1 MLSKT
6 VLITG
11 STGMVGRNASEML
24 IGKGFNILTPT
35 RKELDLIDSTEVMRY
50 FKLNQIDVVIHAAGL
65 VGGIQANIEK
75 PYSFLSIN
83 AQIAL
88 NVINASIETG
98 IERLINL
105 GSSCM
110 YPKNCQNE
118 LTEDLILTGPLEP
131 TNEGY
136 AMAKIMASK
145 LCDYAQSEFGL
156 SYKTL
161 IPCNLYG
168 KYDNFHP
175 IRSHM
180 IPAVIRKIHE
190 ASRTNE
196 SVEIWG
202 TGEARREFMFV
213 EDLIDFILWSLDNY
227 DQLPNLINVGLGYDY
242 SIKEYYH
249 SIADVIGF
257 NGEFTHD
264 LKKPEGMKRKL
275 CSIQKQNQ
283 LGWKPKNSL
292 KDGLEKTYQYYLN
305 YHAV

>member
-1 MLSKT
+1 MSRT

-11 STGMVGRNASEML
+11 STGMVGRNAAEML
-24 IGKGFNILTPT
+24 IEKEFKILTPT
-35 RKELDLIDSTEVMRY
+35 RSELDLMNSEEVMRY
-50 FKLNQIDVVIHAAGL
+50 FKSNQIDIVLHAAGL

-75 PYSFLSIN
+75 PYSFLSVN
-83 AQIAL
+83 SQIAL

-110 YPKNCQNE
+110 YPKDCQDE
-118 LTEDLILTGPLEP
+118 LTEDLILTGSLEP

-136 AMAKIMASK
+136 AIAKIMASK

-175 IRSHM
+175 VKSHM
-180 IPAVIRKIHE
+180 IPAVIRKVHE
-190 ASRTNE
+190 AAKTNNP
-196 SVEIWG
+196 VEIWG

-213 EDLIDFILWSLDNY
+213 EDLIDFITWSIDNY
-227 DQLPNLINVGLGYDY
+227 DQLPNLINIGLGHDY
-242 SIKEYYH
+242 RITEYYQA
-249 SIADVIGF
+249 IAEVIGF
-257 NGEFTHD
+257 TGDFTYD
-264 LKKPEGMKRKL
+264 LSKPEGMRRKL
-275 CSIQKQNQ
+275 CSIQKQSQ
-283 LGWKPKNSL
+283 LGWEPKHSL
-292 KDGLEKTYQYYLN
+292 KEGLEKTYQFYLKN
-305 YHAV
+305 HAV

>member
-1 MLSKT
+1 MSKT

-11 STGMVGRNASEML
+11 STGMVGRNATEKL
-24 IGKGFNILTPT
+24 LEIGFDVLAPT
-35 RKELDLIDSTEVMRY
+35 RKELDLIDSKEVSLY
-50 FKLNQIDVVIHAAGL
+50 FKSNKIDIVIHAAGL

-75 PYSFLSIN
+75 PYSFLSVN
-83 AQIAL
+83 SQIAL

-110 YPKNCQNE
+110 YPKDCQSE

-136 AMAKIMASK
+136 AIAKIMASK
-145 LCDYAQSEFGL
+145 LCDFAQSEFGL

-175 IRSHM
+175 VRSHM
-180 IPAVIRKIHE
+180 IPAVIRKVHD
-190 ASRTNE
+190 AAKTNN

-213 EDLIDFILWSLDNY
+213 EDLIDFITWSLDNY
-227 DQLPNLINVGLGYDY
+227 DQLPNLINIGLGHDY
-242 SIKEYYH
+242 SIMEYYQT
-249 SIADVIGF
+249 IAEVIGF
-257 NGEFTHD
+257 TGDFTYD
-264 LKKPEGMKRKL
+264 LSKPEGMKRKL
-275 CSIQKQNQ
+275 CSIQKQSQ
-283 LGWKPKNSL
+283 LGWKPKHSL
-292 KDGLEKTYQYYLN
+292 KQGLEKTYQFYLKN
-305 YHAV
+305 HAI

>member
-1 MLSKT
+1 MSKT

-11 STGMVGRNASEML
+11 STGMVGRNAADKL
-24 IGKGFNILTPT
+24 TALGFNVLAPP
-35 RKELDLIDSTEVMRY
+35 RNDLDLIDSHEVLRY
-50 FKLNQIDVVIHAAGL
+50 FKRNNIDTVIHAAGL

-75 PYSFLSIN
+75 PYSFLSVN

-88 NVINASIETG
+88 NLINASIETG

-110 YPKNCQNE
+110 YPKDCQSE

-136 AMAKIMASK
+136 AIAKIMATK
-145 LCDYAQSEFGL
+145 LCDFAQSEFGL
-156 SYKTL
+156 FYKTL

-175 IRSHM
+175 LRSHM
-180 IPAVIRKIHE
+180 IPAVIRKVHE
-190 ASRTNE
+190 ARKTN
-196 SVEIWG
+196 STVEIWG

-213 EDLIDFILWSLDNY
+213 EDLIDFIVWSLDNY
-227 DQLPNLINVGLGYDY
+227 NQLPSLLNVGVGHDY
-242 SIKEYYH
+242 SINEYYY
-249 SIADVIGF
+249 SIAEVIGF
-257 NGEFTHD
+257 TGGFTHD
-264 LKKPEGMKRKL
+264 LSKPEGMKRKL
-275 CSIQKQNQ
+275 CSIQKQSQ

-292 KDGLEKTYQYYLN
+292 KEGLEKTYQFYLKN
-305 YHAV
+305 HAV

>member
-1 MLSKT
+1 MSKT

-11 STGMVGRNASEML
+11 STGMVGRNATEKL
-24 IGKGFNILTPT
+24 LELGFDVLAPT
-35 RKELDLIDSTEVMRY
+35 RKELDLIDSKQVSRY
-50 FKLNQIDVVIHAAGL
+50 FKSNKIDIVIHAAGL

-75 PYSFLSIN
+75 PYSFLSVN
-83 AQIAL
+83 SQIAL
-88 NVINASIETG
+88 NVINASIENG

-110 YPKNCQNE
+110 YPKDCQSE

-136 AMAKIMASK
+136 AIAKIMASK

-175 IRSHM
+175 VRSHM
-180 IPAVIRKIHE
+180 IPAVIRKVHE
-190 ASRTNE
+190 AAKTNN

-202 TGEARREFMFV
+202 TGNARREFMFV
-213 EDLIDFILWSLDNY
+213 EDLIDLIIWSLDNY
-227 DQLPNLINVGLGYDY
+227 KRLPSLINVGLGYDY
-242 SIKEYYH
+242 SIMEYYQ
-249 SIADVIGF
+249 SVAEVIGF
-257 NGEFTHD
+257 TGGFTHD
-264 LKKPEGMKRKL
+264 LSKPEGMKRKL
-275 CSIQKQNQ
+275 CSIQKQSQ
-283 LGWKPKNSL
+283 LGWKPKHSL
-292 KDGLEKTYQYYLN
+292 KEGLEKTYHFYLKN
-305 YHAV
+305 YAI

>member
-1 MLSKT
+1 MSRT

-11 STGMVGRNASEML
+11 ATGMVGRNAAEKLSES
-24 IGKGFNILTPT
+24 GYNILIP
-35 RKELDLIDSTEVMRY
+35 RRSELNLTDFTEVRRY
-50 FKLNQIDVVIHAAGL
+50 FKGNQIDIVLHSAGL

-75 PYSFLSIN
+75 PYSFLYIN

-88 NVINASIETG
+88 NVINASIECD
-98 IERLINL
+98 IKRLINL

-110 YPKNCQNE
+110 YPKDCQEE

-136 AMAKIMASK
+136 AIAKIMASK

-156 SYKTL
+156 NYKTL

-175 IRSHM
+175 IHSHM

-190 ASRTNE
+190 ASITRD

-213 EDLIDFILWSLDNY
+213 EDLIDFIIWSLDNY
-227 DQLPNLINVGLGYDY
+227 DALPSLINVGLGHDY
-242 SIKEYYH
+242 SIKEYYQ

-257 NGEFTHD
+257 KGDFTYD
-264 LKKPEGMKRKL
+264 LTKPEGMKRKL
-275 CSIQKQNQ
+275 CSIQKQNL
-283 LGWKPKNSL
+283 LGWKPKYSL
-292 KDGLEKTYQYYLN
+292 SDGLDKTYQYYLKN
-305 YHAV
+305 YAV

>member
-1 MLSKT
+1 MSKT

-11 STGMVGRNASEML
+11 STGMVGRNATEKL
-24 IGKGFNILTPT
+24 LEIGFNVLAPT
-35 RKELDLIDSTEVMRY
+35 RKELDLIDSKEVSRY
-50 FKLNQIDVVIHAAGL
+50 FKSNKIDIVIHAAGL

-75 PYSFLSIN
+75 PYSFLSVN
-83 AQIAL
+83 SQIAL
-88 NVINASIETG
+88 NVINASIENG
-98 IERLINL
+98 IVRLINL

-110 YPKNCQNE
+110 YPKDYQSE

-136 AMAKIMASK
+136 AIAKIMASK

-180 IPAVIRKIHE
+180 IPAVIRKVHD
-190 ASRTNE
+190 AAKANN

-213 EDLIDFILWSLDNY
+213 EDLIDFITWSLDNY
-227 DQLPNLINVGLGYDY
+227 DQLPNLINIGLGHDY
-242 SIKEYYH
+242 SIKEYYQA
-249 SIADVIGF
+249 IAEVIGF
-257 NGEFTHD
+257 TGEFTYD
-264 LKKPEGMKRKL
+264 LSKPEGMKRKL
-275 CSIQKQNQ
+275 CSIQKQSQ
-283 LGWKPKNSL
+283 LGWKPKHSL
-292 KDGLEKTYQYYLN
+292 KQGLEKTYQFYLKN
-305 YHAV
+305 HAI

>member
-1 MLSKT
+1 MSRT

-11 STGMVGRNASEML
+11 STGMVGRNAAEKLSAS
-24 IGKGFNILTPT
+24 GFNILTPT
-35 RKELDLIDSTEVMRY
+35 RSQLNLMNFAEVRSY
-50 FKLNQIDVVIHAAGL
+50 FMANQIDIVLHAAGL
-65 VGGIQANIEK
+65 VGGIQANIER

-88 NVINASIETG
+88 NVINASIECG
-98 IERLINL
+98 IKRLINL

-110 YPKNCQNE
+110 YPKDCQDE

-136 AMAKIMASK
+136 AIAKIVASK

-168 KYDNFHP
+168 RYDNFDP

-180 IPAVIRKIHE
+180 IPAAIRKVHE
-190 ASRTNE
+190 ASQRNDA
-196 SVEIWG
+196 VEIWG

-213 EDLIDFILWSLDNY
+213 EDLIDFIVWSLDNY
-227 DQLPNLINVGLGYDY
+227 NQLPTLINIGLGHDY
-242 SIKEYYH
+242 SILEYYR
-249 SIADVIGF
+249 SVADVIGF
-257 NGEFTHD
+257 KGVFKHD
-264 LKKPEGMKRKL
+264 LTKTEGMQRKL
-275 CSIQKQNQ
+275 CSIQRQNQ
-283 LGWKPKNSL
+283 LGWKPKHSL
-292 KDGLEKTYQYYLN
+292 KEGLEKTYQYYLKH
-305 YHAV
+305 HAV

>member
-1 MLSKT
+1 MSKT

-11 STGMVGRNASEML
+11 STGMVGRNATDKLLE
-24 IGKGFNILTPT
+24 IGFDVLAPT
-35 RKELDLIDSTEVMRY
+35 RKELDLIDSGEVSRY
-50 FKLNQIDVVIHAAGL
+50 FNSNKIDIVIHAAGL

-75 PYSFLSIN
+75 PYSFLSVN
-83 AQIAL
+83 SQIAL
-88 NVINASIETG
+88 NVINASIENG

-110 YPKNCQNE
+110 YPKDCQSE

-136 AMAKIMASK
+136 AIAKIMASK

-175 IRSHM
+175 VRSHM
-180 IPAVIRKIHE
+180 IPAVLRKIHE
-190 ASRTNE
+190 AKQTNS
-196 SVEIWG
+196 SVKIWG

-213 EDLIDFILWSLDNY
+213 EDLIDFITWSLDNY
-227 DQLPNLINVGLGYDY
+227 DQLPNLINIGLGHDY
-242 SIKEYYH
+242 SIKEYYQA
-249 SIADVIGF
+249 IAEVIGF
-257 NGEFTHD
+257 TGEFTYD
-264 LKKPEGMKRKL
+264 LSKPEGMKRKL
-275 CSIQKQNQ
+275 CSIQKQSQ
-283 LGWKPKNSL
+283 LGWRPKHSL
-292 KDGLEKTYQYYLN
+292 KEGLEKTYQFYLKH
-305 YHAV
+305 HAV

>member
-1 MLSKT
+1 MNKT

-11 STGMVGRNASEML
+11 STGMVGRNATDKLLE
-24 IGKGFNILTPT
+24 IGFDVLTPT
-35 RKELDLIDSTEVMRY
+35 RNELDLMDSREVSNY
-50 FKLNQIDVVIHAAGL
+50 FKSNKIDIVIHAAGL

-75 PYSFLSIN
+75 PYSFLSVN

-110 YPKNCQNE
+110 YPKDCQDV
-118 LTEDLILTGPLEP
+118 LTEDLILTGPLEQ

-136 AMAKIMASK
+136 AIAKIMASK

-175 IRSHM
+175 LKSHM
-180 IPAVIRKIHE
+180 IPAVIRKVHE
-190 ASRTNE
+190 ASIINS

-213 EDLIDFILWSLDNY
+213 EDLIDFILWSIDNY
-227 DQLPNLINVGLGYDY
+227 DQLPSMINVGLGHDF
-242 SIKEYYH
+242 SIKEYYQ
-249 SIADVIGF
+249 SIAEVIGYK
-257 NGEFTHD
+257 GDFTYD
-264 LKKPEGMKRKL
+264 LSKPEGMKRKL
-275 CSIQKQNQ
+275 CSIQKQSQ
-283 LGWKPKNSL
+283 LGWEPKYSL
-292 KDGLEKTYQYYLN
+292 KEGLEKTYQFYLKN
-305 YHAV
+305 HAL

>member
-1 MLSKT
+1 MSKT

-11 STGMVGRNASEML
+11 STGMVGRNATEKL
-24 IGKGFNILTPT
+24 LEIGFDVLAPT
-35 RKELDLIDSTEVMRY
+35 RKELDLIDSKEVSRY
-50 FKLNQIDVVIHAAGL
+50 FKSNKIDIVIHAAGL

-75 PYSFLSIN
+75 PYSFLSVN
-83 AQIAL
+83 SQIAL
-88 NVINASIETG
+88 NVINASIEKG
-98 IERLINL
+98 IVRLINL

-110 YPKNCQNE
+110 YPKDFQSE

-136 AMAKIMASK
+136 AIAKIMASK

-175 IRSHM
+175 VRSHM
-180 IPAVIRKIHE
+180 IPAVIRKVHD
-190 ASRTNE
+190 AAKANN

-213 EDLIDFILWSLDNY
+213 EDLIDFITWSLDNY
-227 DQLPNLINVGLGYDY
+227 DQLPNLINIGLGHDY
-242 SIKEYYH
+242 SIKEYYQA
-249 SIADVIGF
+249 IAEVIGF
-257 NGEFTHD
+257 TGDFTYD
-264 LKKPEGMKRKL
+264 LSKPEGMKRKL
-275 CSIQKQNQ
+275 CSIQKQSQ
-283 LGWKPKNSL
+283 LGWEPKHSL
-292 KDGLEKTYQYYLN
+292 KEGLEKTYQFYLKN
-305 YHAV
+305 HAI

>member
-1 MLSKT
+1 MSRT

-11 STGMVGRNASEML
+11 STGMVGRNAAEML
-24 IGKGFNILTPT
+24 IEKEFKILTPT
-35 RKELDLIDSTEVMRY
+35 RSELDLMNSEEVMRY
-50 FKLNQIDVVIHAAGL
+50 FKSNQIDIVLHAAGL

-75 PYSFLSIN
+75 PYSFLSVN
-83 AQIAL
+83 SQIAL

-110 YPKNCQNE
+110 YPKDCQDE
-118 LTEDLILTGPLEP
+118 LTEDLILTGSLEP

-136 AMAKIMASK
+136 AIAKIMASK

-168 KYDNFHP
+168 KHDNFHP
-175 IRSHM
+175 VRSHM
-180 IPAVIRKIHE
+180 IPAVIRKVHD
-190 ASRTNE
+190 AAKTNN

-213 EDLIDFILWSLDNY
+213 DDLIDFITWSLDNY
-227 DQLPNLINVGLGYDY
+227 DQLPNLINIGLGHDY
-242 SIKEYYH
+242 SIKEYYQA
-249 SIADVIGF
+249 IAEVIGF
-257 NGEFTHD
+257 TGDFTYD
-264 LKKPEGMKRKL
+264 LSKPEGMKRKL
-275 CSIQKQNQ
+275 CSIQKQSQ
-283 LGWKPKNSL
+283 LGWKTKHSL
-292 KDGLEKTYQYYLN
+292 KEGLEKTYQFYLKN
-305 YHAV
+305 HAV

>member
-1 MLSKT
+1 MSRT

-11 STGMVGRNASEML
+11 STGMVGRNAAEKLTES
-24 IGKGFNILTPT
+24 GFRILTPT
-35 RKELDLIDSTEVMRY
+35 RNELDLIDSIEVKRY
-50 FKLNQIDVVIHAAGL
+50 FKSNQIDVVLHAAGL

-75 PYSFLSIN
+75 PYSFLSVN

-88 NVINASIETG
+88 NVINASIEFG
-98 IERLINL
+98 IGRLINL

-110 YPKNCQNE
+110 YPKDCHDE
-118 LTEDLILTGPLEP
+118 LTEDLILTGQLEP

-136 AMAKIMASK
+136 AIAKIMASK

-180 IPAVIRKIHE
+180 IPAVIRKVHE
-190 ASRTNE
+190 ASKTNE

-213 EDLIDFILWSLDNY
+213 EDLVDFIIWSINNY
-227 DQLPNLINVGLGYDY
+227 DQLPNLINVGLGHDY
-242 SIKEYYH
+242 SIMEYYQ

-257 NGEFTHD
+257 KGEFTHD
-264 LKKPEGMKRKL
+264 LTKPEGMKRKL
-275 CSIQKQNQ
+275 CSVKKQNQ
-283 LGWKPKNSL
+283 LGWKPNHSL
-292 KDGLEKTYQYYLN
+292 KEGLEKTYKYYLK

>member
-1 MLSKT
+1 MSKT

-11 STGMVGRNASEML
+11 STGMVGRNATDKLLEM
-24 IGKGFNILTPT
+24 GFDVLAPM
-35 RKELDLIDSTEVMRY
+35 RDELDLIDSRQVSHY
-50 FKLNQIDVVIHAAGL
+50 FKSNSIDIVIHAAGL
-65 VGGIQANIEK
+65 VGGIQANIEM
-75 PYSFLSIN
+75 PYSFLYVN

-88 NVINASIETG
+88 NVINASIETR

-110 YPKNCQNE
+110 YPKDCQDE

-136 AMAKIMASK
+136 AIAKIMASK
-145 LCDYAQSEFGL
+145 LCEFAQSEFGL

-175 IRSHM
+175 LTSHM

-190 ASRTNE
+190 ASKIDS

-213 EDLIDFILWSLDNY
+213 EDLIDFIVWSLDNY
-227 DQLPNLINVGLGYDY
+227 DKLPNVMNVGLGYDY
-242 SIKEYYH
+242 SIKEYYQ
-249 SIADVIGF
+249 SIAEVVGF
-257 NGEFTHD
+257 NADFTYD
-264 LKKPEGMKRKL
+264 FSKPEGMKRKL
-275 CSIQKQNQ
+275 CSIQKQSH
-283 LGWKPKNSL
+283 LGWKPKHSL
-292 KDGLEKTYQYYLN
+292 KEGLAKTYQYYLKN
-305 YHAV
+305 HAV

>member
-1 MLSKT
+1 MSRT

-11 STGMVGRNASEML
+11 STGMVGRNAAEML
-24 IGKGFNILTPT
+24 IEKEFKILTPT
-35 RKELDLIDSTEVMRY
+35 RSELDLMNSEKVMSY
-50 FKLNQIDVVIHAAGL
+50 FKSNQIDIVLHAAGL

-75 PYSFLSIN
+75 PYSFLSVN
-83 AQIAL
+83 SQIAL

-110 YPKNCQNE
+110 YPMDCQDE
-118 LTEDLILTGPLEP
+118 LTEDLILTGSLEP

-136 AMAKIMASK
+136 AIAKIMASK

-175 IRSHM
+175 VKSHM
-180 IPAVIRKIHE
+180 IPAVIRKMHE
-190 ASRTNE
+190 AAKTNNP
-196 SVEIWG
+196 VEIWG

-213 EDLIDFILWSLDNY
+213 EDLIDFITWSIDNY
-227 DQLPNLINVGLGYDY
+227 DQLPNLINIGLGHDY
-242 SIKEYYH
+242 RITEYYQA
-249 SIADVIGF
+249 IAEVIGF
-257 NGEFTHD
+257 TGDFTYD
-264 LKKPEGMKRKL
+264 LSKPEGMRRKL
-275 CSIQKQNQ
+275 CSIQKQSQ
-283 LGWKPKNSL
+283 LGWEPKHSL
-292 KDGLEKTYQYYLN
+292 KEGLEKTYQFYLN
-305 YHAV
+305 NHAV

>member
-1 MLSKT
+1 
-6 VLITG
+6 
-11 STGMVGRNASEML
+11 MVGRNATDKLLE
-24 IGKGFNILTPT
+24 IGFDVLTPT
-35 RKELDLIDSTEVMRY
+35 RNELDLIDSREVSNY
-50 FKLNQIDVVIHAAGL
+50 FKSNKIDIVIHAAGL

-75 PYSFLSIN
+75 PYSFLSVN

-110 YPKNCQNE
+110 YPKDCQDV
-118 LTEDLILTGPLEP
+118 LTEDLILAGPLEP

-136 AMAKIMASK
+136 AIAKIMASK

-175 IRSHM
+175 LKSHM
-180 IPAVIRKIHE
+180 IPAVIRKVHE
-190 ASRTNE
+190 ASIINS

-202 TGEARREFMFV
+202 TGKARREFMFV
-213 EDLIDFILWSLDNY
+213 EDLIDFIIWSLDNY
-227 DQLPNLINVGLGYDY
+227 NQLPSMINVGLGHDF
-242 SIKEYYH
+242 SIKEYYQ
-249 SIADVIGF
+249 SIAEVIGYK
-257 NGEFTHD
+257 GDFTYD
-264 LKKPEGMKRKL
+264 LSKPEGMKRKL
-275 CSIQKQNQ
+275 CSIQKQSQ
-283 LGWKPKNSL
+283 LGWKPKHSL
-292 KDGLEKTYQYYLN
+292 KEGLEKTYQCYLKN
-305 YHAV
+305 HAI

>member
-1 MLSKT
+1 MSRT

-11 STGMVGRNASEML
+11 STGMVGRNAAEML
-24 IGKGFNILTPT
+24 IEKEFKILTPT
-35 RKELDLIDSTEVMRY
+35 RSELDLMNSEEVMRY
-50 FKLNQIDVVIHAAGL
+50 FKSNQIDIVLHAAGL

-75 PYSFLSIN
+75 PYSFLSVN
-83 AQIAL
+83 SQIAL

-110 YPKNCQNE
+110 YPKDCQDE
-118 LTEDLILTGPLEP
+118 LTEDLILTGSLEP

-136 AMAKIMASK
+136 AIAKIMASK

-175 IRSHM
+175 VKSHM
-180 IPAVIRKIHE
+180 IPAVIRKVHE
-190 ASRTNE
+190 GAKTNNP
-196 SVEIWG
+196 VEIWG

-213 EDLIDFILWSLDNY
+213 EDLIDFITWSLDNY
-227 DQLPNLINVGLGYDY
+227 DQLPNLMNIGLGHDY
-242 SIKEYYH
+242 SIKEYYQA
-249 SIADVIGF
+249 IVEVIGF
-257 NGEFTHD
+257 TGDFTYD
-264 LKKPEGMKRKL
+264 VSKPEGMKRKL
-275 CSIQKQNQ
+275 CSIQKQSQ
-283 LGWKPKNSL
+283 LGWEPKHSL
-292 KDGLEKTYQYYLN
+292 KEGLEKTYQFYLKN
-305 YHAV
+305 HAV

>member
-1 MLSKT
+1 MSKT

-11 STGMVGRNASEML
+11 STGMVGRNATDKLLEM
-24 IGKGFNILTPT
+24 GFDVLAPT
-35 RKELDLIDSTEVMRY
+35 RDELDLIDSRQVSHY
-50 FKLNQIDVVIHAAGL
+50 FKSNSIDIVIHAAGL

-75 PYSFLSIN
+75 PYSFLYVN

-110 YPKNCQNE
+110 YPKDCQDE

-136 AMAKIMASK
+136 AIAKIMASK
-145 LCDYAQSEFGL
+145 LCDFAQSEFGL

-175 IRSHM
+175 VRSHM
-180 IPAVIRKIHE
+180 IPAVIRKVHE
-190 ASRTNE
+190 AAKTN
-196 SVEIWG
+196 SIIEIWG

-213 EDLIDFILWSLDNY
+213 EDLIDFITWSLDNY
-227 DQLPNLINVGLGYDY
+227 NQLPSTINVGLGHDY
-242 SIKEYYH
+242 SIKEYYE
-249 SIADVIGF
+249 SVAEVIGY
-257 NGEFTHD
+257 NCDFTYD
-264 LKKPEGMKRKL
+264 LSKPEGMKRKL
-275 CSIQKQNQ
+275 CSIQKQSQ
-283 LGWKPKNSL
+283 LGWKPKHSL
-292 KDGLEKTYQYYLN
+292 KEGLEKTYQFYLKN
-305 YHAV
+305 HAV

>member
-1 MLSKT
+1 
-6 VLITG
+6 
-11 STGMVGRNASEML
+11 MVGRNAAEKL
-24 IGKGFNILTPT
+24 IERGFNILTPT
-35 RKELDLIDSTEVMRY
+35 RSEVDLVDATAVRQY
-50 FKLNQIDVVIHAAGL
+50 FRSNQIDIVLHAAGL

-88 NVINASIETG
+88 NVINASIENG

-110 YPKNCQNE
+110 YPKDCQSE

-136 AMAKIMASK
+136 AIAKIMASK

-168 KYDNFHP
+168 KYDNFDP
-175 IRSHM
+175 LRSHM
-180 IPAVIRKIHE
+180 IPAVIRKVHE
-190 ASRTNE
+190 ASKING

-213 EDLIDFILWSLDNY
+213 EDLIDFIIYSIQNY
-227 DQLPNLINVGLGYDY
+227 DQLPNLMNVGLGNDHT
-242 SIKEYYH
+242 IKEYYQ
-249 SIADVIGF
+249 SIADVVGF
-257 NGEFTHD
+257 KGEFTYD
-264 LKKPEGMKRKL
+264 LTKPEGMRRKL

-283 LGWKPKNSL
+283 LGWKPKHSL
-292 KDGLEKTYQYYLN
+292 KQGLEKTYQYFLKH
-305 YHAV
+305 HAV